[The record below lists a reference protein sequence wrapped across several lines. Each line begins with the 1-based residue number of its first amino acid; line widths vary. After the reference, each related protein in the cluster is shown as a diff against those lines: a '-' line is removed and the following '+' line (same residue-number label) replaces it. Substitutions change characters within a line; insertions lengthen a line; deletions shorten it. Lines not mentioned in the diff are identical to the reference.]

1 VSRRRSERSSKKTR
15 SDIPFEILPL
25 IPYLAFKSGIAYLK
39 FKSARKKGVK
49 TFRKQIRK
57 SGMSEDQI
65 DELTRQYEDIGR
77 LRSYLGDFDFFGGFL
92 KS

>member
-1 VSRRRSERSSKKTR
+1 MSRKRSERNSKKTR
-15 SDIPFEILPL
+15 SEVPFKILPL
-25 IPYLAFKSGIAYLK
+25 IPYLAFKGGVAYLK

-49 TFRKQIRK
+49 AFRKQIRQ

-65 DELTRQYEDIGR
+65 DELTKQYEDIGR
-77 LRSYLGDFDFFGGFL
+77 LRSYLGDFDFFGGLL

>member
-1 VSRRRSERSSKKTR
+1 M
-15 SDIPFEILPL
+15 PL
-25 IPYLAFKSGIAYLK
+25 IPYMVLKGGVAYLK

-49 TFRKQIRK
+49 VFRKQIRQ
-57 SGMSEDQI
+57 SGMSDEQI

-77 LRSYLGDFDFFGGFL
+77 LRSYLGDFDLFGGLF